1 MIMERDV
8 NTPQKLSAN
17 LAEAMTAVVER
28 VKRSMVAVQNGRHG
42 AGAGVL
48 WRAGGYI
55 ITNFHVAG
63 RGNLQVTL
71 GDGRTCAAH
80 RVAGDPE
87 IDMTL
92 LRVDEPD
99 LPAAMIADG
108 RAVRVGQIALAV
120 GHPWGQ
126 RDFITAGIVSGLGF
140 AVRGD
145 RRGTIPIIR
154 TDAGLAPGNSGGPLV
169 NASGAVIGINTMVVG
184 GDQGV
189 AIPSH
194 VVEAFVE
201 RSLGDRLTKN
211 NYPFRD
217 HHSGVVM

>member
-1 MIMERDV
+1 MNIPLR
-8 NTPQKLSAN
+8 LSAN

-28 VKRSMVAVQNGRHG
+28 VKRSLVAVQNGRHG

-63 RGNLQVTL
+63 RGSLRVTL
-71 GDGRTCAAH
+71 GDGRTYAAR

-99 LPAAMIADG
+99 LPVAMIADG
-108 RAVRVGQIALAV
+108 RAVQVGQIALAV

-126 RDFITAGIVSGLGF
+126 RDFVTAGIVSGLGA

-145 RRGTIPIIR
+145 GRDTIPIIR

-189 AIPSH
+189 AIPSQ

-201 RSLGDRLTKN
+201 GSIGDRLTKDN
-211 NYPFRD
+211 HRFTD
-217 HHSGVVM
+217 HHRGVLM

>member
-1 MIMERDV
+1 MNIPLR
-8 NTPQKLSAN
+8 LSAN

-28 VKRSMVAVQNGRHG
+28 VKRSLVAVQNGRHG

-63 RGNLQVTL
+63 RGSLRVTL
-71 GDGRTCAAH
+71 GDGRTYAAR

-99 LPAAMIADG
+99 LPVAMIADG
-108 RAVRVGQIALAV
+108 RAVQVGQIALAV

-126 RDFITAGIVSGLGF
+126 RDFVTAGIVSGLGV

-145 RRGTIPIIR
+145 GRDTIPIIR
-154 TDAGLAPGNSGGPLV
+154 TDARLAPGNSGGPLV
-169 NASGAVIGINTMVVG
+169 NASGAVIGINTLIIG

-189 AIPSH
+189 AIPSQ

-201 RSLGDRLTKN
+201 GSIGDRLTKDN
-211 NYPFRD
+211 HRFKD
-217 HHSGVVM
+217 HHTGVLM

>member
-1 MIMERDV
+1 MERNV
-8 NTPQKLSAN
+8 NTPLNLSAN
-17 LAEAMTAVVER
+17 LAEAMTAVVGR
-28 VKRSMVAVQNGRHG
+28 VKRSLVAVQNGRHG

-55 ITNFHVAG
+55 ITNYHVAG
-63 RGNLQVTL
+63 RGSLQVTL
-71 GDGRTCAAH
+71 GDGQTYAA
-80 RVAGDPE
+80 RRLAGDPE

-126 RDFITAGIVSGLGF
+126 RDFVTAGIVSGWGV

-145 RRGTIPIIR
+145 RRATIPIIR
-154 TDAGLAPGNSGGPLV
+154 TDARLAPGNSGGPLV
-169 NASGAVIGINTMVVG
+169 NASGAVIGINTLVIG

-189 AIPSH
+189 AIPSQ

-211 NYPFRD
+211 NHQFRD
-217 HHSGVVM
+217 AHSGVSV

>member
-1 MIMERDV
+1 MERDV
-8 NTPQKLSAN
+8 NAPLRLSAN

-28 VKRSMVAVQNGRHG
+28 VKRSLVAVQNGRHG

-63 RGNLQVTL
+63 RGSLRVTL
-71 GDGRTCAAH
+71 GDGRTYAAR

-99 LPAAMIADG
+99 LPVAMIADG
-108 RAVRVGQIALAV
+108 RAVQVGQIALAV

-126 RDFITAGIVSGLGF
+126 RDFVTAGIVSGLGF
-140 AVRGD
+140 ALRGD
-145 RRGTIPIIR
+145 GHDTIPIIR

-189 AIPSH
+189 AIPSQ

-201 RSLGDRLTKN
+201 RSIGDRLTKDN
-211 NYPFRD
+211 HRFED
-217 HHSGVVM
+217 HHRGVLM

>member
-1 MIMERDV
+1 V
-8 NTPQKLSAN
+8 NNKFELTTD
-17 LAEAMTAVVER
+17 LAAAMKSVVER
-28 VKRSMVAVQNGRHG
+28 VKRSLVVVQNGRHG

-55 ITNFHVAG
+55 ITNYHVAG
-63 RGNLQVTL
+63 RGSLQVSVA
-71 GDGRTCAAH
+71 DGRTYNAR

-92 LRVDEPD
+92 LQVDEAG
-99 LPAAMIADG
+99 LPVAMIADG
-108 RAVRVGQIALAV
+108 RAVRVGQVALAV

-126 RDFITAGIVSGLGF
+126 RDFVTAGIVSALG
-140 AVRGD
+140 AAMRGNG
-145 RRGTIPIIR
+145 RETVPIIR
-154 TDAGLAPGNSGGPLV
+154 TDARLAPGNSGGPLV

-194 VVEAFVE
+194 VIEGFVN
-201 RSLGDRLTKN
+201 RSIGDRLSKSDYQSWEN
-211 NYPFRD
+211 HP
-217 HHSGVVM
+217 GVAM

>member
-1 MIMERDV
+1 M
-8 NTPQKLSAN
+8 NTPLKLSAN
-17 LAEAMTAVVER
+17 LAEAMTAVVGR
-28 VKRSMVAVQNGRHG
+28 VKRSLVAVQNGRHG

-55 ITNFHVAG
+55 ITNYHVAG
-63 RGNLQVTL
+63 RGSLQVTL
-71 GDGRTCAAH
+71 GDGRSYAAC
-80 RVAGDPE
+80 RLAGDPE

-126 RDFITAGIVSGLGF
+126 RDFVTAGIVSGWGV

-154 TDAGLAPGNSGGPLV
+154 TDARLAPGNSGGPLV
-169 NASGAVIGINTMVVG
+169 NASGAVIGINTLVIG

-189 AIPSH
+189 AIPSQ

-201 RSLGDRLTKN
+201 SSLGDHLTKN
-211 NYPFRD
+211 NHQFRD
-217 HHSGVVM
+217 AHSGVSV

>member
-1 MIMERDV
+1 M
-8 NTPQKLSAN
+8 NTTFKLSTT

-28 VKRSMVAVQNGRHG
+28 VKRSLVVVQNGRHG

-48 WRAGGYI
+48 WRAGGYV

-63 RGNLQVTL
+63 RGSLRVTL
-71 GDGRTCAAH
+71 GDGRTYAAR

-92 LRVDEPD
+92 LRVEEPD
-99 LPAAMIADG
+99 LPVAMIADG

-126 RDFITAGIVSGLGF
+126 RDFVTAGIVSGLGV
-140 AVRGD
+140 AVRGNGRD
-145 RRGTIPIIR
+145 TIPIIR
-154 TDAGLAPGNSGGPLV
+154 TDARLAPGNSGGPLV

-189 AIPSH
+189 AIPSQ

-201 RSLGDRLTKN
+201 QSIGDRLTKDKRQ
-211 NYPFRD
+211 YWD
-217 HHSGVVM
+217 HHRGVTM